1 MKNEPG
7 HQPMQMCW
15 PGTRTVPIKVESMAP
30 QEPIRTGTSI
40 LSAGLDFRYVDQV
53 FVVMFCSLPA
63 MPSPRL

>member
-1 MKNEPG
+1 
-7 HQPMQMCW
+7 MQMCW
-15 PGTRTVPIKVESMAP
+15 PGPCTVPIKVLDESMAP